1 MRFMENWRPR
11 TLLASWVAWWIAL
24 TLWGI
29 GSAIPLLWRVSQ
41 EGAKGNASVSFGDG
55 GFQATITEAG
65 RAAWHGEISYL
76 SLVLLVGIPPLILW
90 ALWARAQKRHAGD
103 SDLLAAGD
111 GPIDL
116 GRKGRKEEKTVSHV
130 ETNDFPGP
138 FV

>member
-1 MRFMENWRPR
+1 
-11 TLLASWVAWWIAL
+11 
-24 TLWGI
+24 
-29 GSAIPLLWRVSQ
+29 
-41 EGAKGNASVSFGDG
+41 VSFGDG